1 MDINRFAILLVT
13 CIVFFFKLL
22 VTNRFAVLLT
32 CIVFF
37 KVLVIN
43 RFTVFFSAWL
53 KNLEW
58 EWSLVECLMLKCFEC
73 IFECLLS
80 VWSFKFGLKHNLVFL
95 LQSVHPFSS
104 SIIICSLS
112 VSPIFSFGKY
122 QSLYFRSDLR
132 YVSVLDGKRYDHL
145 REGLAFF
152 KYKNRETDSG

>member
-1 MDINRFAILLVT
+1 MH
-13 CIVFFFKLL
+13 CFFFLSFWWPIDL
-22 VTNRFAVLLT
+22 Q
-32 CIVFF
+32 FF
-37 KVLVIN
+37 WHALFILS
-43 RFTVFFSAWL
+43 FCWSIDLQYFFSAWL
-53 KNLEW
+53 KNLDW
-58 EWSLVECLMLKCFEC
+58 EWSLVECFMLKCFEC

-80 VWSFKFGLKHNLVFL
+80 VWSFKYGLKHNLVFL

-104 SIIICSLS
+104 SIIICPLS